1 MDKFEKL
8 KELIASY
15 ESAAVAFSAGVDST
29 FLLYAAHEALGD
41 KLVAVTASSCFFPES
56 EAEEAEIICKKL
68 NVRHIILKE
77 DVLSVKGVKE
87 NPKDR
92 CYLCKRE
99 LFSHIKRTAE
109 ENGLKEVIEGSNTD
123 DTGDYRPGLKAL
135 SELGIKSPLR
145 ETGLGKAQ
153 IREISKK
160 LGLKTWDKPSYACLA
175 SRIPYGEEITEEK
188 LFRIDRAEQ
197 YLREL
202 GFRQLRVRLYG
213 RMARIELEPS
223 DIQRALDLTLREKI
237 TGRFRELGFS
247 HTALDLEGYRTGSLN
262 VW

>member
-29 FLLYAAHEALGD
+29 FLLYAAREALGD

-56 EAEEAEIICKKL
+56 EAEEAEMICEKL

-92 CYLCKRE
+92 CYQCKRE
-99 LFSHIKRTAE
+99 LFSRIKRTAE

-145 ETGLGKAQ
+145 ETGLGKAE

-188 LFRIDRAEQ
+188 LLRIDRAEQ

>member
-1 MDKFEKL
+1 M
-8 KELIASY
+8 
-15 ESAAVAFSAGVDST
+15 
-29 FLLYAAHEALGD
+29 
-41 KLVAVTASSCFFPES
+41 
-56 EAEEAEIICKKL
+56 
-68 NVRHIILKE
+68 
-77 DVLSVKGVKE
+77 
-87 NPKDR
+87 
-92 CYLCKRE
+92 
-99 LFSHIKRTAE
+99 
-109 ENGLKEVIEGSNTD
+109 
-123 DTGDYRPGLKAL
+123 

-145 ETGLGKAQ
+145 ETGLGKAE

-247 HTALDLEGYRTGSLN
+247 HTALDLDGYRTGSLN